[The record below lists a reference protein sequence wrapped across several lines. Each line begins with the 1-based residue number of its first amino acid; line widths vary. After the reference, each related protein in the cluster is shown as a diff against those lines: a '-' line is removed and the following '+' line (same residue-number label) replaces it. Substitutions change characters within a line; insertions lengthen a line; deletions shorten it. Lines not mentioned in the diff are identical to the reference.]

1 MSTESTSLYRRHR
14 PGSFDEV
21 VGQTHVV
28 RTLRNAVEQDKVH
41 HAYLF
46 VGSRGTGK
54 TSMAKI
60 LARSLNCERGGPTVT
75 PCGECESC
83 VTIASG
89 TSMDVIEM
97 DAASNRSVDDVR
109 DLRERV
115 AYAPSGGRWKVY
127 ILDEA
132 HMLTKEAWNAFL
144 KTLEEP
150 PPHTVFVLA
159 TTESHK
165 VMATIADRCQ
175 RFDFQR
181 PSLEQISEVL
191 NRVAVSESIQI
202 DEGAVAMI
210 ARSAQGS
217 FRDALGT
224 LDQLVAFGGND
235 VGLDEVLEML
245 GAADADLL
253 FDAVDAVVASDP
265 KEVLLGVEKMA
276 RSGRD
281 PSQFARDLLAH
292 LRHLLVTQT
301 TGEVPATFVVTAT
314 DTARI
319 QQQAQTVGAA
329 TLVRTID
336 ELAGALTAVREGD
349 DARMAVE
356 IALLKAARPD
366 LDPSTEGLLRRI
378 EKLEAQLA
386 ATGPTPPTPGPTPDP
401 TPPTPGPTPGP
412 PAPPTPE
419 PQPPAPD
426 PAPPPPPQI
435 QSPTPE
441 PVAARPS
448 TPKPDADQSP
458 TPEPVAARPPAPEPV
473 AAQPP
478 APEPAAA
485 EEVPPVPES
494 PDEPAPPT
502 ASAPSAGDAVG
513 GTPPEEALAT
523 GRGGGSPAAAGP
535 AAADPSSLGSSPT
548 AAAQDLAQVI
558 RIWPSV
564 LVKLAEKAPALA
576 ATFDGARPVAFDDDG
591 LAIGFA
597 PDQPFNK
604 RKAESP
610 DRREALVEAF
620 REVTGEGMSPRY
632 VMLEEDDAAAAAPP
646 DTPAPGSGEIDEDE
660 LLERLKSE
668 FDAEEV
674 S

>member
-1 MSTESTSLYRRHR
+1 MSESTSLYRRHR

-28 RTLRNAVEQDKVH
+28 RTLRNAVEGGKVH

-83 VTIASG
+83 VTIAAG
-89 TSMDVIEM
+89 TSVDVIEM

-115 AYAPSGGRWKVY
+115 AYAPAGGHWKVY

-150 PPHTVFVLA
+150 PPNTVFVLA

-191 NRVAVSESIQI
+191 NRVAAAESIEV
-202 DEGAVAMI
+202 DEGAVSMI

-224 LDQLVAFGGND
+224 LDQLVAFGGNQVELKD
-235 VGLDEVLEML
+235 VLEML

-253 FDAVDAVVASDP
+253 FEAVDAVIAEDP
-265 KEVLLGVEKMA
+265 KGVLLGVEKMA

-292 LRHLLVTQT
+292 LRHLLITQT
-301 TGEVPATFVVTAT
+301 TGEVPTTFVVTAT
-314 DTARI
+314 DTGRM
-319 QQQAQTVGAA
+319 QAQAA
-329 TLVRTID
+329 AIKPANLIRTID
-336 ELAGALTAVREGD
+336 ELADALTAVREGD
-349 DARMAVE
+349 DARLAVE

-366 LDPSTEGLLRRI
+366 LDPDTESLLRRI
-378 EKLEAQLA
+378 ERLES
-386 ATGPTPPTPGPTPDP
+386 GG
-401 TPPTPGPTPGP
+401 
-412 PAPPTPE
+412 
-419 PQPPAPD
+419 
-426 PAPPPPPQI
+426 
-435 QSPTPE
+435 
-441 PVAARPS
+441 ARP
-448 TPKPDADQSP
+448 
-458 TPEPVAARPPAPEPV
+458 
-473 AAQPP
+473 
-478 APEPAAA
+478 
-485 EEVPPVPES
+485 
-494 PDEPAPPT
+494 
-502 ASAPSAGDAVG
+502 
-513 GTPPEEALAT
+513 
-523 GRGGGSPAAAGP
+523 AGP
-535 AAADPSSLGSSPT
+535 AAAGDPPSPATTQETAPPTTSPT
-548 AAAQDLAQVI
+548 GGVASQDADPPAAEEEEAEAVPTPEPEASAAADPPAGGADLGDRPPPVAGGGGTKSATGPAGQDELSFQDIQRV
-558 RIWPSV
+558 WPSV
-564 LVKLAEKAPALA
+564 LQKLAETAPALA
-576 ATFDGARPVAFDDDG
+576 ATFDGARPVSFDG
-591 LAIGFA
+591 ASLQIGF
-597 PDQPFNK
+597 PPEMTFNK
-604 RKAESP
+604 KKADSAE
-610 DRREALVEAF
+610 RRDTLAAAF
-620 REVTGEGMSPRY
+620 AAVTGVGLRPTY
-632 VMLEEDDAAAAAPP
+632 VTLSGDEAPPP
-646 DTPAPGSGEIDEDE
+646 DTPAPGSDDVDEQE

-674 S
+674 G

>member
-1 MSTESTSLYRRHR
+1 MSESTSLYRRHR

-28 RTLRNAVEQDKVH
+28 RTLRNAVERGKVH

-60 LARSLNCERGGPTVT
+60 LARSLNCERGGPTVA

-83 VTIASG
+83 LTIAAG
-89 TSMDVIEM
+89 TSVDVIEM

-115 AYAPSGGRWKVY
+115 AYAPAGGHWKVY

-150 PPHTVFVLA
+150 PPNTVFVLA

-191 NRVAVSESIQI
+191 NRVAAAESIEVE
-202 DEGAVAMI
+202 EGAVAMI
-210 ARSAQGS
+210 ARSASGS

-224 LDQLVAFGGND
+224 LDQLVAFGGSQVELKD
-235 VGLDEVLEML
+235 VLEML

-253 FDAVDAVVASDP
+253 FEAVDAVVAEDP
-265 KEVLLGVEKMA
+265 KGVLIGVEKMA

-292 LRHLLVTQT
+292 LRHLLIVQT

-314 DTARI
+314 DTARM
-319 QQQAQTVGAA
+319 QAQAAAIGAA

-336 ELAGALTAVREGD
+336 ELADALTAVREGD
-349 DARMAVE
+349 DARLAVE

-366 LDPSTEGLLRRI
+366 LEPDTAGLLRRI
-378 EKLEAQLA
+378 ERLEGQQTGGSRA
-386 ATGPTPPTPGPTPDP
+386 AGPVSAGD
-401 TPPTPGPTPGP
+401 
-412 PAPPTPE
+412 
-419 PQPPAPD
+419 
-426 PAPPPPPQI
+426 PPPPP
-435 QSPTPE
+435 
-441 PVAARPS
+441 VAEAS
-448 TPKPDADQSP
+448 SA
-458 TPEPVAARPPAPEPV
+458 
-473 AAQPP
+473 
-478 APEPAAA
+478 
-485 EEVPPVPES
+485 EVPPTVP
-494 PDEPAPPT
+494 P
-502 ASAPSAGDAVG
+502 
-513 GTPPEEALAT
+513 
-523 GRGGGSPAAAGP
+523 
-535 AAADPSSLGSSPT
+535 AADPPPSEDPPPAEEEEAEAEPSET
-548 AAAQDLAQVI
+548 AAPAGQDALSLEEIQRV
-558 RIWPSV
+558 WPAV
-564 LVKLAEKAPALA
+564 LQKLAETSQALA
-576 ATFDGARPVAFDDDG
+576 ATFEGARPVSAGDG
-591 LAIGFA
+591 GLEIGFP
-597 PDQPFNK
+597 PDLRFNK
-604 RKAESP
+604 KKAETRE
-610 DRREALVEAF
+610 RREAV
-620 REVTGEGMSPRY
+620 
-632 VMLEEDDAAAAAPP
+632 AAAFEAVVGQGLKPTYVLLDGEAPP
-646 DTPAPGSGEIDEDE
+646 DTPAPGSEEIDEEE
-660 LLERLKSE
+660 LLERLKNE

>member
-1 MSTESTSLYRRHR
+1 VTAAIQAAGVSQLRARDDTGATYRRAPPPSPAGGAGPVDTLAAVPPASESTSLYRRHR

-21 VGQTHVV
+21 VGQQHVV

-83 VTIASG
+83 LTIAAG
-89 TSMDVIEM
+89 TSIDVIEM

-115 AYAPSGGRWKVY
+115 AYAPAGGRWKVY

-150 PPHTVFVLA
+150 PPNTVFVLA

-191 NRVAVSESIQI
+191 NRVAATEGIEVE
-202 DEGAVAMI
+202 DGAVAMI
-210 ARSAQGS
+210 ARSASGS

-224 LDQLVAFGGND
+224 LDQLVAFGGNK
-235 VGLDEVLEML
+235 VALDEVLEIL
-245 GAADADLL
+245 GATDADLL
-253 FDAVDAVVASDP
+253 FEAVDAVIAEDP
-265 KEVLLGVEKMA
+265 KAVLLGVEQMA
-276 RSGRD
+276 QSGRD

-301 TGEVPATFVVTAT
+301 TGEVPNSFVVTAT
-314 DTARI
+314 DSGRL
-319 QQQAQTVGAA
+319 QAQASSIGAA
-329 TLVRTID
+329 TLIRTID
-336 ELAGALTAVREGD
+336 ELAAALTAVREGD

-378 EKLEAQLA
+378 ERLEQ
-386 ATGPTPPTPGPTPDP
+386 G
-401 TPPTPGPTPGP
+401 
-412 PAPPTPE
+412 
-419 PQPPAPD
+419 
-426 PAPPPPPQI
+426 
-435 QSPTPE
+435 SPTPS
-441 PVAARPS
+441 A
-448 TPKPDADQSP
+448 DADPPAGGGEVGVSEQARRPVFRPTDSTSEASAAGEKPSASSDTPTSP
-458 TPEPVAARPPAPEPV
+458 TGPV
-473 AAQPP
+473 
-478 APEPAAA
+478 
-485 EEVPPVPES
+485 
-494 PDEPAPPT
+494 
-502 ASAPSAGDAVG
+502 
-513 GTPPEEALAT
+513 
-523 GRGGGSPAAAGP
+523 GR
-535 AAADPSSLGSSPT
+535 SSL
-548 AAAQDLAQVI
+548 DLEQVT
-558 RIWPSV
+558 RAWPAV
-564 LVKLAEKAPALA
+564 IDKLRETSPALA
-576 ATFDGARPVAFDDDG
+576 ATFEGARPVG
-591 LAIGFA
+591 LGEGGLKIGFPA
-597 PDQPFNK
+597 DSTFNK
-604 RKAESP
+604 RKAEAP
-610 DRREALVEAF
+610 DKRELMTDALEAVTEEKLRPVYVLLDGEPAAEEPVEDEIDHDALVE
-620 REVTGEGMSPRY
+620 
-632 VMLEEDDAAAAAPP
+632 
-646 DTPAPGSGEIDEDE
+646 
-660 LLERLKSE
+660 RLKRE

-674 S
+674 G

>member
-1 MSTESTSLYRRHR
+1 MSESTSLYRRHR

-28 RTLRNAVEQDKVH
+28 RTLRNAVEQGKVH

-83 VTIASG
+83 TTIAAGS
-89 TSMDVIEM
+89 SIDVIEM

-115 AYAPSGGRWKVY
+115 AYAPTGGRWKVY

-150 PPHTVFVLA
+150 PPNTVFVLA

-191 NRVAVSESIQI
+191 NRVAAAESIEA

-210 ARSAQGS
+210 ARSASGS

-224 LDQLVAFGGND
+224 LDQLVAFGGEHVELTD
-235 VGLDEVLEML
+235 VLEML

-253 FDAVDAVVASDP
+253 FEAVDAVVAEDP
-265 KEVLLGVEKMA
+265 KGVLLGVEKMA

-292 LRHLLVTQT
+292 LRHLLIVQT
-301 TGEVPATFVVTAT
+301 TGEVPTSFVVTAT
-314 DTARI
+314 DTARM
-319 QQQAQTVGAA
+319 QSQAAA
-329 TLVRTID
+329 IRPANLIRTID
-336 ELAGALTAVREGD
+336 ELADALTAVREGD
-349 DARMAVE
+349 DARLAVE

-366 LDPSTEGLLRRI
+366 LDPDTAGLLRRI
-378 EKLEAQLA
+378 ERLEGGQQTGGPQA
-386 ATGPTPPTPGPTPDP
+386 AGPVTAGDPPPLPVAKASSGEVPPTV
-401 TPPTPGPTPGP
+401 P
-412 PAPPTPE
+412 PAAE
-419 PQPPAPD
+419 AP
-426 PAPPPPPQI
+426 
-435 QSPTPE
+435 
-441 PVAARPS
+441 
-448 TPKPDADQSP
+448 
-458 TPEPVAARPPAPEPV
+458 PPAPEDPSPSEEEE
-473 AAQPP
+473 AEAPESAEDAPP
-478 APEPAAA
+478 AGGDDIEDSPGR
-485 EEVPPVPES
+485 ES
-494 PDEPAPPT
+494 PMSET
-502 ASAPSAGDAVG
+502 
-513 GTPPEEALAT
+513 
-523 GRGGGSPAAAGP
+523 GP
-535 AAADPSSLGSSPT
+535 AGQEPLSLEEI
-548 AAAQDLAQVI
+548 QRV
-558 RIWPSV
+558 WPAV
-564 LVKLAEKAPALA
+564 LKKLEETAPALA
-576 ATFDGARPVAFDDDG
+576 GALEGARPVSFGDAGLEVGFPPDMTFLKKNADSPEKRDTVAAAF
-591 LAIGFA
+591 AA
-597 PDQPFNK
+597 
-604 RKAESP
+604 
-610 DRREALVEAF
+610 
-620 REVTGEGMSPRY
+620 VTGTGLRPTYVLLEG
-632 VMLEEDDAAAAAPP
+632 EAPP
-646 DTPAPGSGEIDEDE
+646 DTPAPGSDEVDE
-660 LLERLKSE
+660 ERLLERLKSE

-674 S
+674 G

>member
-1 MSTESTSLYRRHR
+1 MSESTSLYRRHR

-28 RTLRNAVEQDKVH
+28 RTLRNAVEQGKVH

-83 VTIASG
+83 VTIAAG
-89 TSMDVIEM
+89 TSVDVIEM

-109 DLRERV
+109 ELRERV
-115 AYAPSGGRWKVY
+115 AYAPTGGRWKVY

-150 PPHTVFVLA
+150 PPNTVFVLA
-159 TTESHK
+159 TTEAHK

-191 NRVAVSESIQI
+191 TRVAAAESIEV
-202 DEGAVAMI
+202 DEGALALI

-224 LDQLVAFGGND
+224 LDQLVAFGGSHVELND
-235 VGLDEVLEML
+235 VLEML
-245 GAADADLL
+245 GAADAELL
-253 FDAVDAVVASDP
+253 FEAVDAVIAEDP
-265 KEVLLGVEKMA
+265 KGVLVGVERMA

-292 LRHLLVTQT
+292 LRHLLIAQT
-301 TGEVPATFVVTAT
+301 TGEVAATFVVTAT
-314 DTARI
+314 DTARM
-319 QQQAQTVGAA
+319 QAQASAIGAA

-336 ELAGALTAVREGD
+336 ELANALTAVREGD

-366 LDPSTEGLLRRI
+366 LDPDTAGLLRRI
-378 EKLEAQLA
+378 ERLEKQLGGGGRPVA
-386 ATGPTPPTPGPTPDP
+386 ETPP
-401 TPPTPGPTPGP
+401 
-412 PAPPTPE
+412 AAE
-419 PQPPAPD
+419 
-426 PAPPPPPQI
+426 PPPPDEP
-435 QSPTPE
+435 SVEPYPADLPAPVPTE
-441 PVAARPS
+441 DPVPAEEEEAEAA
-448 TPKPDADQSP
+448 
-458 TPEPVAARPPAPEPV
+458 PPAGQGDPELSLDEIQRV
-473 AAQPP
+473 WP
-478 APEPAAA
+478 AVLQKL
-485 EEVPPVPES
+485 EE
-494 PDEPAPPT
+494 T
-502 ASAPSAGDAVG
+502 
-513 GTPPEEALAT
+513 
-523 GRGGGSPAAAGP
+523 
-535 AAADPSSLGSSPT
+535 
-548 AAAQDLAQVI
+548 
-558 RIWPSV
+558 
-564 LVKLAEKAPALA
+564 APALSHA
-576 ATFDGARPVAFDDDG
+576 LGSARPVSFGESGLEVGFPPDMTFLKKNADSPEKRDTVAAAF
-591 LAIGFA
+591 AA
-597 PDQPFNK
+597 
-604 RKAESP
+604 
-610 DRREALVEAF
+610 
-620 REVTGEGMSPRY
+620 VTGTGLRPTY
-632 VMLEEDDAAAAAPP
+632 VVLDGEAPP
-646 DTPAPGSGEIDEDE
+646 DTPAPGSEEIDEE
-660 LLERLKSE
+660 GLLEQLKSE

>member
-1 MSTESTSLYRRHR
+1 MSESTSLYRRHR

-28 RTLRNAVEQDKVH
+28 RTLRNAVEQGKVH

-83 VTIASG
+83 VTIAAG
-89 TSMDVIEM
+89 TSVDVIEM

-115 AYAPSGGRWKVY
+115 AYAPAGGHWKVY

-150 PPHTVFVLA
+150 PPNTVFVLA

-191 NRVAVSESIQI
+191 NRVAAAESIEI
-202 DEGAVAMI
+202 DEGAAAMI
-210 ARSAQGS
+210 ARSASGS

-224 LDQLVAFGGND
+224 LDQLVAFGGD
-235 VGLDEVLEML
+235 HVELKDVLEML

-253 FDAVDAVVASDP
+253 FEAVDAVIAEDP
-265 KEVLLGVEKMA
+265 KGVLVGIEKMA

-292 LRHLLVTQT
+292 LRHLLIAQT
-301 TGEVPATFVVTAT
+301 TGEVPTSFVVTAT
-314 DTARI
+314 DTARM
-319 QQQAQTVGAA
+319 QAQAA
-329 TLVRTID
+329 AIRPANLIRTID
-336 ELAGALTAVREGD
+336 EVADALTAVREGD
-349 DARMAVE
+349 DARLAVE

-366 LDPSTEGLLRRI
+366 LDPDTAGLFRRI
-378 EKLEAQLA
+378 ERLEQGQGKAAQA
-386 ATGPTPPTPGPTPDP
+386 AGPVAAGDPPPPARQEGVPPTTPPTADPPGQD
-401 TPPTPGPTPGP
+401 
-412 PAPPTPE
+412 
-419 PQPPAPD
+419 D
-426 PAPPPPPQI
+426 PAP
-435 QSPTPE
+435 E
-441 PVAARPS
+441 EEEEAEGEVASAIE
-448 TPKPDADQSP
+448 A
-458 TPEPVAARPPAPEPV
+458 
-473 AAQPP
+473 
-478 APEPAAA
+478 EPASG
-485 EEVPPVPES
+485 EELSFEEIQRVW
-494 PDEPAPPT
+494 PA
-502 ASAPSAGDAVG
+502 
-513 GTPPEEALAT
+513 
-523 GRGGGSPAAAGP
+523 
-535 AAADPSSLGSSPT
+535 
-548 AAAQDLAQVI
+548 
-558 RIWPSV
+558 V
-564 LVKLAEKAPALA
+564 LQKLAETAPALSA
-576 ATFDGARPVAFDDDG
+576 SFDGARPVSYGEEG
-591 LAIGFA
+591 LQIGFPA
-597 PDQPFNK
+597 EMTFNK
-604 RKAESP
+604 KKADSP
-610 DRREALVEAF
+610 ERRDTVAAAF
-620 REVTGEGMSPRY
+620 AAVTGVGLRPTY
-632 VMLEEDDAAAAAPP
+632 VLLDGEAPP
-646 DTPAPGSGEIDEDE
+646 DTPAPGSEEIDEDRI
-660 LLERLKSE
+660 LERLKSE

>member
-1 MSTESTSLYRRHR
+1 MSESTSLYRRHR

-28 RTLRNAVEQDKVH
+28 RTLRNAVEQGKVH

-83 VTIASG
+83 VTIAAG
-89 TSMDVIEM
+89 TSVDVIEM

-115 AYAPSGGRWKVY
+115 AYAPTGGRWKVY

-150 PPHTVFVLA
+150 PPNTVFVLA

-191 NRVAVSESIQI
+191 NRVAAAESIEVE
-202 DEGAVAMI
+202 EGAVAMI
-210 ARSAQGS
+210 ARSASGS

-224 LDQLVAFGGND
+224 LDQLVAFGGENVELKD
-235 VGLDEVLEML
+235 VLEML

-253 FDAVDAVVASDP
+253 FDAVDAVIAEDP
-265 KEVLLGVEKMA
+265 KGVLIGVEKMA

-292 LRHLLVTQT
+292 LRHLLIVQT
-301 TGEVPATFVVTAT
+301 TGEVPTTFVVTAS
-314 DTARI
+314 DTARM
-319 QQQAQTVGAA
+319 QAQAGSIKPAN
-329 TLVRTID
+329 LIRTID
-336 ELAGALTAVREGD
+336 QLADALTAVREGD

-366 LDPSTEGLLRRI
+366 LDPDTAGLLRRI
-378 EKLEAQLA
+378 ERLEGGQ
-386 ATGPTPPTPGPTPDP
+386 TGGGRAEGPVSDTSPAPTGADPASSPPT
-401 TPPTPGPTPGP
+401 
-412 PAPPTPE
+412 APPTPIDTPASKE
-419 PQPPAPD
+419 EEDPPPTTDPPPAEEEESEPV
-426 PAPPPPPQI
+426 
-435 QSPTPE
+435 PTPE
-441 PVAARPS
+441 PEA
-448 TPKPDADQSP
+448 SP
-458 TPEPVAARPPAPEPV
+458 AQDPPAAGDSPGRES
-473 AAQPP
+473 
-478 APEPAAA
+478 
-485 EEVPPVPES
+485 PES
-494 PDEPAPPT
+494 ET
-502 ASAPSAGDAVG
+502 
-513 GTPPEEALAT
+513 
-523 GRGGGSPAAAGP
+523 GP
-535 AAADPSSLGSSPT
+535 AGQQPLSLDEI
-548 AAAQDLAQVI
+548 QRL
-558 RIWPSV
+558 WPAV
-564 LVKLAEKAPALA
+564 LQKLGETAPALA
-576 ATFDGARPVAFDDDG
+576 SCLEGARPVSFGDEG
-591 LAIGFA
+591 LQVGFP
-597 PDQPFNK
+597 PDNTFNK
-604 RKAESP
+604 RKADSP
-610 DRREALVEAF
+610 DRRDTVAAAF
-620 REVTGEGMSPRY
+620 AAVTGTGLRPTYVLLEG
-632 VMLEEDDAAAAAPP
+632 EAPP
-646 DTPAPGSGEIDEDE
+646 DTPAPGSDEVDE
-660 LLERLKSE
+660 EQLLQRLKSE

>member
-1 MSTESTSLYRRHR
+1 MSESTSLYRRHR

-28 RTLRNAVEQDKVH
+28 RTLRNAVEQGKVH

-60 LARSLNCERGGPTVT
+60 LARSLNCERGGPTVN

-83 VTIASG
+83 LTIAAG
-89 TSMDVIEM
+89 TSIDVIEM

-115 AYAPSGGRWKVY
+115 AYAPAGGHWKVY

-150 PPHTVFVLA
+150 PPNTVFVLA

-191 NRVAVSESIQI
+191 NRVATAESIEV
-202 DEGAVAMI
+202 DEGATAMI

-224 LDQLVAFGGND
+224 LDQLVAFGGSH
-235 VGLDEVLEML
+235 VELASVLEML

-253 FDAVDAVVASDP
+253 FEAVDAVIAQDP
-265 KEVLLGVEKMA
+265 KGVLIGVEKMA

-292 LRHLLVTQT
+292 LRHLLITQT
-301 TGEVPATFVVTAT
+301 TGEVPTSFVVTAT
-314 DTARI
+314 DTARM
-319 QQQAQTVGAA
+319 QAQAASIGAA

-349 DARMAVE
+349 DARLAVE

-366 LDPSTEGLLRRI
+366 LDPDTAGLLRRI
-378 EKLEAQLA
+378 ERLEQRDGSARPA
-386 ATGPTPPTPGPTPDP
+386 GPVSDTTPPPGGGGPASS
-401 TPPTPGPTPGP
+401 PPTADP
-412 PAPPTPE
+412 PC
-419 PQPPAPD
+419 QDD
-426 PAPPPPPQI
+426 PAPAEEEEAEAAPPRERAEAPA
-435 QSPTPE
+435 SNPE
-441 PVAARPS
+441 AG
-448 TPKPDADQSP
+448 
-458 TPEPVAARPPAPEPV
+458 
-473 AAQPP
+473 
-478 APEPAAA
+478 PAAPNSEA
-485 EEVPPVPES
+485 EVPPSESSAPPVGGDDAEDSPGRES
-494 PDEPAPPT
+494 PASETGPAGQ
-502 ASAPSAGDAVG
+502 SA
-513 GTPPEEALAT
+513 
-523 GRGGGSPAAAGP
+523 PAAAGP
-535 AAADPSSLGSSPT
+535 AGQPDLSLEEI
-548 AAAQDLAQVI
+548 QRV
-558 RIWPSV
+558 WPSV
-564 LVKLAEKAPALA
+564 LHKLAETAPALA
-576 ATFDGARPVAFDDDG
+576 ATLEGARPVSYGDEGLEVAFPPDMTFLKKKADSPERRDTV
-591 LAIGFA
+591 AAAFA
-597 PDQPFNK
+597 
-604 RKAESP
+604 A
-610 DRREALVEAF
+610 
-620 REVTGEGMSPRY
+620 VTGLGLRPTY
-632 VMLEEDDAAAAAPP
+632 VLLDGEAPP
-646 DTPAPGSGEIDEDE
+646 DTPAPGSDEIDEDE

>member
-1 MSTESTSLYRRHR
+1 MGVDTLARHLMNASTSLYRRHR

-28 RTLRNAVEQDKVH
+28 RTLRNAVEQGKVH

-60 LARSLNCERGGPTVT
+60 LARSLNCERGGPTVS

-83 VTIASG
+83 LTIAAG
-89 TSMDVIEM
+89 TSVDVIEM

-115 AYAPSGGRWKVY
+115 AYAPAGGHWKVY

-150 PPHTVFVLA
+150 PPNTVFVLA

-191 NRVAVSESIQI
+191 NRVAAAESIEV

-224 LDQLVAFGGND
+224 LDQLVAFGGEHVELKD
-235 VGLDEVLEML
+235 VLEML
-245 GAADADLL
+245 GAADAELL
-253 FDAVDAVVASDP
+253 FEAVDAVVAEDP
-265 KEVLLGVEKMA
+265 KGVLLGVEKMA

-292 LRHLLVTQT
+292 LRHLLITQT
-301 TGEVPATFVVTAT
+301 TGEVPTTFVVTAT
-314 DTARI
+314 DTARM
-319 QQQAQTVGAA
+319 QAQASA
-329 TLVRTID
+329 IKPANLIRTID
-336 ELAGALTAVREGD
+336 ELADALNAVREGD

-366 LDPSTEGLLRRI
+366 LDPDTAALLRRI
-378 EKLEAQLA
+378 ERLEAQGTGAPRA
-386 ATGPTPPTPGPTPDP
+386 ADPVAAGDPPSPAEQAGVPATTPPAADPAQADDPPPAEEEEAESPTPAEGKEAEAAPAPEAEPSAD
-401 TPPTPGPTPGP
+401 
-412 PAPPTPE
+412 PAPPTGGADRE
-419 PQPPAPD
+419 DSPD
-426 PAPPPPPQI
+426 
-435 QSPTPE
+435 
-441 PVAARPS
+441 R
-448 TPKPDADQSP
+448 
-458 TPEPVAARPPAPEPV
+458 
-473 AAQPP
+473 
-478 APEPAAA
+478 
-485 EEVPPVPES
+485 ES
-494 PDEPAPPT
+494 PRSETGPVGRADLSLDEIQRVWPT
-502 ASAPSAGDAVG
+502 V
-513 GTPPEEALAT
+513 LQK
-523 GRGGGSPAAAGP
+523 
-535 AAADPSSLGSSPT
+535 LGET
-548 AAAQDLAQVI
+548 T
-558 RIWPSV
+558 
-564 LVKLAEKAPALA
+564 PALA
-576 ATFDGARPVAFDDDG
+576 ATFDGARPVSYDENG
-591 LAIGFA
+591 LQVGFPA
-597 PDQPFNK
+597 EMTFNK
-604 RKAESP
+604 KKADSP
-610 DRREALVEAF
+610 ERRDTLAAAF
-620 REVTGEGMSPRY
+620 AAVTGVGLRPTY
-632 VMLEEDDAAAAAPP
+632 VMLEGEAPP
-646 DTPAPGSGEIDEDE
+646 DTPAPGSEDVDEDE

-668 FDAEEV
+668 FNAEEV
-674 S
+674 G